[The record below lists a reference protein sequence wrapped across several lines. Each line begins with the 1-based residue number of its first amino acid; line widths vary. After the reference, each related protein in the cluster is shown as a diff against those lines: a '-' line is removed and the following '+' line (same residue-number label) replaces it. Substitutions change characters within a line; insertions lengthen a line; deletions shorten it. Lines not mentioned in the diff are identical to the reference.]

1 MAYDLIVIGGGPAGL
16 MAAGRAG
23 ECLLRKSAEADSLR
37 RTECHAR
44 VLLLEKNKQLGAKL
58 LLTGKG
64 RCNLTNNI
72 SARELVK
79 AFGSPGKFLFSAL
92 SRFSPADTIDFFESR
107 GVKIKIEGNQRAFPK
122 SDKARDALE
131 ALLDYLRQ
139 AKVAISTGATVKKI
153 VHKNNL
159 ITKIILT
166 DGRELSAKNYLLAV
180 GGQSYPLTGSVG
192 DGYGWLASLG
202 HTIIKPLPA
211 LTPIIVKNKFVKE
224 LEGVSLA
231 EAKFTW
237 KKNGKTIDS
246 RIGEAIFTADGLSG
260 PAILAVSGLI
270 ARSLPGVKLII
281 DFFPA
286 EDLASLDSSL
296 QKLFAANNNRQIK
309 TALIGWLPPKLVAV
323 LLRLAKISPEI
334 KINRLTRGDRQ
345 TLVKLTKSFELEVE
359 KVAGFDKAMLTAG
372 GVDLKE
378 VDSRTMR
385 SKLIGNLFLAGEIL
399 DLDGPTGGFNLQA
412 CWSTGRLAGESAA
425 DFD

>member
-1 MAYDLIVIGGGPAGL
+1 M
-16 MAAGRAG
+16 
-23 ECLLRKSAEADSLR
+23 
-37 RTECHAR
+37 
-44 VLLLEKNKQLGAKL
+44 
-58 LLTGKG
+58 
-64 RCNLTNNI
+64 
-72 SARELVK
+72 VK

-122 SDKARDALE
+122 SDKARDVLE

-180 GGQSYPLTGSVG
+180 GGQSYPLTGSTG

-211 LTPIIVKNKFVKE
+211 LTPIIVKNKSVKE
-224 LEGVSLA
+224 LEGISLA

-237 KKNGKTIDS
+237 KKNGKTIDG

-260 PAILAVSGLI
+260 PAILAASGLI

-286 EDLASLDSSL
+286 EDLAGLDSSL
-296 QKLFAANNNRQIK
+296 QKLFTANNNRQIK

-323 LLRLAKISPEI
+323 LLRLAKISPEV

-399 DLDGPTGGFNLQA
+399 DLDGPTGDFNLQA
-412 CWSTGRLAGESAA
+412 CWSTGRLAGESAV
-425 DFD
+425 DLNSSHID